1 MQNELNYTSIEK
13 KMNEI
18 ICKFCPDFNAVSMIK
33 GEINAMRNVLILEN
47 NQITN
52 LMNNFCQKKKL

>member
-1 MQNELNYTSIEK
+1 MQNELNYTSIEE
-13 KMNEI
+13 KMNEV
-18 ICKFCPDFNAVSMIK
+18 ICKFCSDFNAVSMIK